1 MISKLLVVTYPEL
14 CEYGHQLFWFSSLV
28 GSANRFLNVKAPTA
42 NMKSTATYNADDS
55 SAKIQKLQANS
66 SNDMFN
72 HQLPWGMMTLL
83 QVFICC

>member
-1 MISKLLVVTYPEL
+1 MTYPEL

-28 GSANRFLNVKAPTA
+28 GSADRFLNVKAPTA
-42 NMKSTATYNADDS
+42 NMKPTATYNADDS

-66 SNDMFN
+66 SSDIFN

-83 QVFICC
+83 QVFIGC